1 MLGVRY
7 VRKKYWTRSARSIP
21 HGSRLLD
28 ADEMELRLTKE
39 RERCDRYLLHF
50 TMIAIESEALQES
63 SQMLQ
68 SFEQFVT
75 SRLRLSDE
83 AGLLRKGG
91 IGLMLPMTDAE
102 GAKTVLELV
111 KRFANEH
118 SISIRAEIYT
128 YAGYGGNE
136 TDPAGPD
143 EEDSDSQRAEL
154 VDYRPSHNAKGHR
167 EDSLVKMI
175 AKPFPRWK
183 RACDIAG
190 SVAGLGLTAPVL
202 AVACLAVKATSKG
215 PVFFKQMR
223 CGQHGRPFA
232 IYKLRTMVVDAED
245 LKALLQERNERDG
258 PAFKIKD
265 DPRVT
270 KVGKFLRKIGADE
283 LPQLVNVLKGDMS
296 IVGPRPLPVSEDI
309 QCASW
314 QRKRLDSKP
323 GLTCTWQISKSRN
336 ISFRDWMR
344 LDLQY
349 GRKRALFHDIGL
361 IAKTFGA
368 VFLGRVGH

>member
-1 MLGVRY
+1 MLGVRS
-7 VRKKYWTRSARSIP
+7 VRKKYWTGSARSLP

-28 ADEMELRLTKE
+28 ADEMELRLAKE

-68 SFEQFVT
+68 SFERFVT

-111 KRFANEH
+111 QRFANEH

-128 YAGYGGNE
+128 YAGYGVNE
-136 TDPAGPD
+136 TDPTGP
-143 EEDSDSQRAEL
+143 EKGDSDAVRVEL
-154 VDYRPSHNAKGHR
+154 ADYRLSQTAKGHR
-167 EDSLVKMI
+167 EDSLVKLI

-190 SVAGLGLTAPVL
+190 SVAGLVLTAPVL

-215 PVFFKQMR
+215 PIFFKQIR

-270 KVGKFLRKIGADE
+270 TVGKFLRKIGADE

-314 QRKRLDSKP
+314 QRKRLDTKP

-349 GRKRALFHDIGL
+349 GRKRALLHDIGL